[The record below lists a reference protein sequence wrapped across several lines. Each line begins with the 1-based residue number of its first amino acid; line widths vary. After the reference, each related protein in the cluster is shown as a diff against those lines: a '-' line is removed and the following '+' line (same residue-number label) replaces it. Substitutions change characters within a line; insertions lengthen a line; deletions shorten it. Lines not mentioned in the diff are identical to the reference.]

1 MAHVDC
7 HCHIAAP
14 EFNEDVDE
22 VIKEAKKVGIQALV
36 GVTEHFGEFSRMLE
50 LSERYPRFVYPCLG
64 VHPVQGSEGKLRSAD
79 PLDLQDALAVI
90 EENQHK
96 LLAIGEVGLDFT
108 PHVADSEEK
117 RNQQRDVLCQQL
129 ELAKRLNLP
138 VNVHSRSAGRPT
150 IQLLK
155 DQGADRVLLHAFDG
169 RVSVAMEG
177 IRAGY
182 FFSVPPSVV
191 RSEQKQKLVKQLP
204 IEHLLLETDAPALG
218 PEKQVRNEPRN
229 LIISCEHIAK
239 LKGLPTE
246 HVAEVTT
253 QNALRLF
260 SRLKINC

>member
-1 MAHVDC
+1 MREC
-7 HCHIAAP
+7 
-14 EFNEDVDE
+14 
-22 VIKEAKKVGIQALV
+22 
-36 GVTEHFGEFSRMLE
+36 E
-50 LSERYPRFVYPCLG
+50 LCFACIVSCDRYPQFVYPCLG
-64 VHPVQGSEGKLRSAD
+64 VHPVQGSVGKLRSAD
-79 PLDLQDALAVI
+79 PLDLQDALVVM

-155 DQGADRVLLHAFDG
+155 DQGADHVLLHAFDG

-182 FFSVPPSVV
+182 YFSVPPSVV

-204 IEHLLLETDAPALG
+204 LEHLLLETDAPALG

-229 LIISCEHIAK
+229 LIISCEHIAR

-260 SRLKINC
+260 SRLKINW

>member
-1 MAHVDC
+1 M
-7 HCHIAAP
+7 
-14 EFNEDVDE
+14 FQ
-22 VIKEAKKVGIQALV
+22 VGVQALV
-36 GVTEHFGEFSRMLE
+36 GVTEHFGEFSRILE
-50 LSERYPRFVYPCLG
+50 LSERYPQFVYPCLG
-64 VHPVQGSEGKLRSAD
+64 VHPVQGSVGKLRSAD
-79 PLDLQDALAVI
+79 PL
-90 EENQHK
+90 
-96 LLAIGEVGLDFT
+96 VGLDFT

-155 DQGADRVLLHAFDG
+155 DQGADHVLLHAFDG

-182 FFSVPPSVV
+182 YFSVPPSVV

-204 IEHLLLETDAPALG
+204 LEHLLLETDAPALG

-229 LIISCEHIAK
+229 LIISCEHIAR

-260 SRLKINC
+260 SRLKINW